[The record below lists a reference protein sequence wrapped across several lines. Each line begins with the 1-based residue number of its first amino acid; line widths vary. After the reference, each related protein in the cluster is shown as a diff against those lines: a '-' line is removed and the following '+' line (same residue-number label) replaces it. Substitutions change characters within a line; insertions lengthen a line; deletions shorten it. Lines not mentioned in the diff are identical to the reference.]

1 MTVEVKYRGTK
12 PEKGRKQDAAFDLR
26 AARKGY
32 VVPGGRTLVETGTQI
47 VVPEGHV
54 ALVCSRSGL
63 ALKHGV
69 SVGNS
74 PGIIDPDYIGDV
86 GVILENHGR
95 EAFFFEE
102 GDRIAQLLFL
112 QVADVKLAKSQKE
125 LTSNDRGDK
134 GFGSSGVA

>member
-12 PEKGRKQDAAFDLR
+12 PEKGRKQDAAYDLR
-26 AARKGY
+26 AAAKGFVAPGSRKI
-32 VVPGGRTLVETGTQI
+32 VSTGTQI

-54 ALVCSRSGL
+54 AMVCSRSGL
-63 ALKHGV
+63 SAKFGV
-69 SVGNS
+69 VVSNA
-74 PGIIDPDYIGDV
+74 PGLIDPDYIGDV

>member
-26 AARKGY
+26 AARKGL
-32 VVPGGRTLVETGTQI
+32 VPPGTRLLVETGTQI

-63 ALKHGV
+63 AMKFGV
-69 SVGNS
+69 SVVNS
-74 PGIIDPDYIGDV
+74 PGIVDPDYIGDV
-86 GVILENHGR
+86 GVILENNGS
-95 EAFFFEE
+95 ETFFFEK

-112 QVADVKLAKSQKE
+112 QVADVKLSKSQKE
-125 LTSNDRGDK
+125 LASAERGVK